1 MNARFIRI
9 ALQYAGGCVAIVFF
23 VVLLTLVFSFLGT
36 IFCSIL
42 AGMMLGAARQSR
54 WQCLPFSFVFP
65 AVIYGLLHYT
75 RAELS
80 PRQGELLAVLCF
92 CAFWVTYFAGAALI
106 SFERKTPPGLKGA
119 AEVAA
124 GPAAPEPAVSLTLQE
139 LQGQWCWNNGRRNG
153 ERSEKVLE
161 IKDDQLALRALGSD
175 GRVRWEAKG
184 AVKLEHS
191 EANGESDV
199 HVCI

>member
-1 MNARFIRI
+1 MNARFVRI
-9 ALQYAGGCVAIVFF
+9 ALQYAGGCVVIVFF

-106 SFERKTPPGLKGA
+106 SFERKTPPGLPGA
-119 AEVAA
+119 AELPAK
-124 GPAAPEPAVSLTLQE
+124 PAAPEPATSLTLLE

-153 ERSEKVLE
+153 ARNEKVLE
-161 IKDDQLALRALGSD
+161 IKDDQLALRTLSSD
-175 GRVRWEAKG
+175 GRVCWEAKG
-184 AVKLEHS
+184 ALKLATAS
-191 EANGESDV
+191 ANCQGDA